1 MSIML
6 AARASN
12 WAVMAKDKAGERP
25 GRGVSVKIAEYARRA
40 GEYSIQDQQNQT
52 CVMTVTEAL
61 WRFWQVNST
70 SRLKDGFVHAIR
82 TF

>member
-1 MSIML
+1 
-6 AARASN
+6 
-12 WAVMAKDKAGERP
+12 
-25 GRGVSVKIAEYARRA
+25 
-40 GEYSIQDQQNQT
+40 
-52 CVMTVTEAL
+52 MTVTEAL

>member
-25 GRGVSVKIAEYARRA
+25 GRGVSVKIAERVAQESTQYKISKIKLAL
-40 GEYSIQDQQNQT
+40 SIMAITPTTESTNA
-52 CVMTVTEAL
+52 CVAA
-61 WRFWQVNST
+61 W
-70 SRLKDGFVHAIR
+70 
-82 TF
+82 